1 MNTGSLNR
9 EQTTIRL
16 PADLKQQIQRKAD
29 NTWQS
34 FNTMVIVL
42 LRKALEAE

>member
-1 MNTGSLNR
+1 MNTGGLNR
-9 EQTTIRL
+9 EQITIRL

-29 NTWQS
+29 DMWQS
-34 FNTMVIVL
+34 FNTTVIVL

>member
-29 NTWQS
+29 RMEVKTKS
-34 FNTMVIVL
+34 FVGIQDC
-42 LRKALEAE
+42 E